1 MVVLALMIFYD
12 LSGFNFKSFMR
23 SKKIL
28 VSAMFLLFASFCLYS
43 VTKGYAFMKLRSCE
57 WNKSTQPA
65 LFSFR
70 PQVSRQIQFV
80 DVLDLKDN
88 NRIDG
93 GDLKLMDEKE
103 GFVFA
108 GEGYI
113 EVFLDELKQD
123 VYDYS
128 IWVYDLLPRS
138 HWESW
143 VNAIEDLPD
152 LQGVHCDK
160 ITRAQY
166 ASIVNIA
173 DANIKHEL
181 LGNSGRLEWE
191 NGELVGQLF
200 SNIYVDTKNRFI
212 LAVHKTIV
220 SDRSGKF
227 VRKWTFG
234 QMRGN
239 KGVKSF
245 IYTLPDVDEKQMM
258 EAFIRTAI
266 AQLGK

>member
-43 VTKGYAFMKLRSCE
+43 VTKEYAFMKLRSCE
-57 WNKSTQPA
+57 WRKSALPA

-80 DVLDLKDN
+80 DVLDLKDI

-113 EVFLDELKQD
+113 C
-123 VYDYS
+123 
-128 IWVYDLLPRS
+128 LLYTSPSPR
-138 HWESW
+138 
-143 VNAIEDLPD
+143 
-152 LQGVHCDK
+152 
-160 ITRAQY
+160 
-166 ASIVNIA
+166 
-173 DANIKHEL
+173 
-181 LGNSGRLEWE
+181 
-191 NGELVGQLF
+191 
-200 SNIYVDTKNRFI
+200 
-212 LAVHKTIV
+212 
-220 SDRSGKF
+220 DRG
-227 VRKWTFG
+227 
-234 QMRGN
+234 
-239 KGVKSF
+239 
-245 IYTLPDVDEKQMM
+245 
-258 EAFIRTAI
+258 
-266 AQLGK
+266 